1 MKMKKL
7 LIVLAVIVSGA
18 YLLVTSNQSVVRSTT
33 AEIKEDNNDLFMTLS
48 RKYSEQVGLPEDIG
62 L

>member
-1 MKMKKL
+1 MKKL

>member
-1 MKMKKL
+1 MKKL

-18 YLLVTSNQSVVRSTT
+18 YLLVTSNQSAVRSTT
-33 AEIKEDNNDLFMTLS
+33 AEIKEDNNDFFMTLS
-48 RKYSEQVGLPEDIG
+48 RKYSEQVGLPEGIG

>member
-1 MKMKKL
+1 MKKL

-18 YLLVTSNQSVVRSTT
+18 YLLVTSNQSVVRSTN
-33 AEIKEDNNDLFMTLS
+33 AEIKEDNNDFFMTLS